1 MRSAL
6 ALSTVISH
14 IMYARIAGEYI
25 CYYDFYRICMALIRN
40 ECDIA
45 YYLPVWPPRGYDT
58 RCISVGRD
66 FVAQRRSNNLR
77 IDQCMKVYNCTLYF
91 EASSS

>member
-1 MRSAL
+1 MGHLPL

-45 YYLPVWPPRGYDT
+45 YYLPESVWPPRADM
-58 RCISVGRD
+58 IHDVSP
-66 FVAQRRSNNLR
+66 
-77 IDQCMKVYNCTLYF
+77 
-91 EASSS
+91 